1 MNVSRPKF
9 AADGLA
15 TNLRNAQL
23 ASFFEFGFIFAAAL
37 GSGRKRT
44 MQIEILGYANT
55 ENVFYCLISII
66 TSMTIENG
74 VL

>member
-1 MNVSRPKF
+1 MVWNVPTLVAKF
-9 AADGLA
+9 AADGLP

-44 MQIEILGYANT
+44 MPIEKLGSSSL
-55 ENVFYCLISII
+55 VSSIF
-66 TSMTIENG
+66 
-74 VL
+74 